1 MTRLVSILMP
11 AYNADKYIAE
21 SIQSVMAQTLADWE
35 LIVVDDGSTDNTAEV
50 VNAFVSADTRIKYF
64 YQPNGR
70 LGKARNTAFRYSTAG
85 LIAFLDS
92 DDLWLPEKLELQV
105 AALNEQGADVVYTD
119 GFIFSGDDVAD
130 ESTTFPIVFGR
141 HDGADMFDW
150 LLVRNRIAV
159 LSVMLRREALGRAGP
174 FEERPSFHGSED
186 YDLWLRLAKQGAV
199 FYGMGERL
207 VRYRRHAGA
216 MTNAESNV
224 LRPMLTV
231 VEKHMGDSRL
241 SEAELKKRVTGLY
254 RDLISALLEE
264 DNLVEAKRQMEQF
277 AAWDKGRLITK
288 CQRLLLKLSPR
299 NYNVISRACLYRAE
313 WHFNRLADKL
323 KHASSE

>member
-11 AYNADKYIAE
+11 AYNAEKYIAE

-35 LIVVDDGSTDNTAEV
+35 LIVVDDGSTDNTAGV
-50 VNAFVSADTRIKYF
+50 VNAFVSADARIKYV

-70 LGKARNTAFRYSTAG
+70 LGKARNTAFRHATGG

-105 AALNEQGADVVYTD
+105 AALGEQGADIVYTD
-119 GFIFSGDDVAD
+119 GFIFSGDNVAD
-130 ESTTFPIVFGR
+130 ESTTFPIIPDR
-141 HDGADMFDW
+141 HAGANMFDW

-159 LSVMLRREALGRAGP
+159 LSVMLRREALELAGP

-199 FYGMGERL
+199 FYGMTERL
-207 VRYRRHAGA
+207 VRYRRHASA
-216 MTNAESNV
+216 MTHAESNA
-224 LRPMLTV
+224 LEPMLAV
-231 VEKHMGDSRL
+231 VKKHMGESPLTED
-241 SEAELKKRVTGLY
+241 ELRRRVRDLY
-254 RDLISALLEE
+254 RNLVSALLEE
-264 DNLVEAKRQMEQF
+264 GKLVEAKRQMEEF
-277 AAWDKGRLITK
+277 AAWDKGCLVTQ

-299 NYNVISRACLYRAE
+299 NYNVISRECFYRAE
-313 WHFNRLADKL
+313 WHVNRFADKL
-323 KHASSE
+323 RHALSG